1 MSDFQS
7 KDFEQRN
14 NLKKAGAFH
23 SKNFSKFLRSDVFQF
38 LYRDLGFNSHC
49 SILTVH
55 PKKDIEIKKNKKTPF
70 GQEVSVI

>member
-7 KDFEQRN
+7 KDFEQQN

-38 LYRDLGFNSHC
+38 LYRDLGVQFRLSFKLQNWT
-49 SILTVH
+49 LFYGF
-55 PKKDIEIKKNKKTPF
+55 KLEKWTPNF
-70 GQEVSVI
+70 SMK

>member
-38 LYRDLGFNSHC
+38 LYRDLGFNSDR
-49 SILTVH
+49 IQFRF
-55 PKKDIEIKKNKKTPF
+55 DITRKL
-70 GQEVSVI
+70 

>member
-38 LYRDLGFNSHC
+38 LYRDLGFNSD
-49 SILTVH
+49 LTLLGSYKIIVVY
-55 PKKDIEIKKNKKTPF
+55 EYSF
-70 GQEVSVI
+70 S